1 MPESHSTTRVPATQ
15 AHAPDNARPF
25 APGVALRDYA
35 VAELDSAIVGLGWR
49 GGRVHAGVHQ
59 ARKALRRVRATLA
72 LGGTALGPGAALLD
86 RELRK
91 ANRGLSA
98 LRDVQALVE
107 TLDRLIAAQSQS
119 PSDILQ
125 PLRRAR
131 RIAAARRAIQARAAL
146 AGDPQLIS
154 RRDLLVALRGA
165 MLASPWQRVDLLQV
179 QSALDYGID
188 RIARAQARAQG
199 SHDDEDWHR
208 WRRRERRLSQQR
220 RALKAGGI
228 AHAVDLPKADKRI
241 ATRLGGA
248 QDLGLLREHCGRDSP
263 FTKPDRVR
271 LKRYADVELTRQR
284 AAIAA
289 LGAGRRE
296 SP

>member
-1 MPESHSTTRVPATQ
+1 MLASQ
-15 AHAPDNARPF
+15 ANEARPP
-25 APGVALRDYA
+25 APGEALCDYA
-35 VAELDSAIVGLGWR
+35 VAELDSAMVGLGWR

-72 LGGTALGPGAALLD
+72 LGGAAVGPGAALVD
-86 RELRK
+86 REVRK

-107 TLDRLIAAQSQS
+107 TLDRLIAAQL
-119 PSDILQ
+119 PLDILQ
-125 PLRRAR
+125 LLRRAR
-131 RIAAARRAIQARAAL
+131 RNAAARRAIQARAAL
-146 AGDPQLIS
+146 ADDPQLAS

-165 MLASPWQRVDLLQV
+165 MLVLPWQRVDLPQV
-179 QSALDYGID
+179 QSALEYSIG
-188 RIARAQARAQG
+188 RIVRAQARAQG

-228 AHAVDLPKADKRI
+228 APAVDLPKADKRI
-241 ATRLGGA
+241 ATRLGAA

-263 FTKPDRVR
+263 FAKPDRVR
-271 LKRYADVELTRQR
+271 LKRYADSELARQR
-284 AAIAA
+284 AAIAN
-289 LGAGRRE
+289 LGAGRHGA
-296 SP
+296 S